1 MVKEVL
7 PTCSVCGAQVVDNVE
22 PEIAKEGIIKQGK
35 YVNNLWICNECLNKK
50 WIYQRNLFLLLIK
63 KQLKLE
69 VLKYNQRQILLFFT
83 NNI

>member
-1 MVKEVL
+1 
-7 PTCSVCGAQVVDNVE
+7 
-22 PEIAKEGIIKQGK
+22 
-35 YVNNLWICNECLNKK
+35 
-50 WIYQRNLFLLLIK
+50 LIK

>member
-7 PTCSVCGAQVVDNVE
+7 PSCSVCGAQVADNVE

-50 WIYQRNLFLLLIK
+50 QNILKIFIFTIDK
-63 KQLKLE
+63 KQQKPE
-69 VLKYNQRQILLFFT
+69 AS
-83 NNI
+83 